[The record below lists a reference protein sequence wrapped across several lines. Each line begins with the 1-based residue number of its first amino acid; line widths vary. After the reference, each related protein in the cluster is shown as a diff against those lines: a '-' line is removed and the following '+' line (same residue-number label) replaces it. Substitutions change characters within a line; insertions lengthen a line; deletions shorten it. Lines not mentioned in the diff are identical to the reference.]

1 MFKVNS
7 TDRRVE
13 GQGHELADVKS
24 VLNGFPR
31 PSRALRCG
39 YVMRSKS
46 AEQEDHVKLVTDHS
60 APLARIHTRG
70 CRAVFTLRILVA
82 Q

>member
-7 TDRRVE
+7 TDRR
-13 GQGHELADVKS
+13 GKS
-24 VLNGFPR
+24 AR
-31 PSRALRCG
+31 PLTGRCGISPEWVPKAQQSLRCG

-46 AEQEDHVKLVTDHS
+46 AEQEDHAKLVTDHS